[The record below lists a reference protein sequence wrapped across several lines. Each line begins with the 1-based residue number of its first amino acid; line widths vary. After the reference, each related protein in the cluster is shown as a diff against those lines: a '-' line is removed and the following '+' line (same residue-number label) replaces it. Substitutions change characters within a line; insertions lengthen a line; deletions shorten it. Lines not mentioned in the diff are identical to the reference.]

1 MLSKLTGAVFKG
13 RGRGGSD
20 AAERSAGADT
30 DPVRRDAVVVGEG
43 EMIPGDGR
51 VCEGIALVDESAI
64 TGESAPV
71 LRESSTDRGA
81 VVGGTKVVSGRIVVE
96 LRRAR

>member
-13 RGRGGSD
+13 RGRGGAD
-20 AAERSAGADT
+20 AVERSAGT
-30 DPVRRDAVVVGEG
+30 DAALVRSDAVVVAAG

-71 LRESSTDRGA
+71 LRESSTDRSA
-81 VVGGTKVVSGRIVVE
+81 VVGGTRVVSGRIVVE